1 MGTLIQD
8 LRYGLRML
16 AKNPG
21 FTIVAVMTLA
31 LGIGANATIF
41 SYVNALLLHPPDGVV
56 APDGLLALW
65 NRLPEGRY
73 VQHSY
78 PDYVYYRD
86 HTQAFSGLLAYS
98 SDPTNVSW
106 STAGQTHLIYG
117 QLVSGNFFT
126 VLGVR
131 SALGRVFVPEED
143 RTPGRA
149 AVVVLSHAFW
159 EQHLGSDPAVVGKT
173 LTLNGHSYTVVGVAP
188 ASFRGLETGLVP
200 DFWAPIIMQH
210 EIAPGND
217 LLANRNAYWVFL
229 VGRVKPGVTPGQAQ
243 AEMSVL
249 TRQLTQ
255 AYPRGDKAWD
265 AAISSIVGVAPEFRE
280 FVVPFTALLMGV
292 VGLVLLIACANAA
305 NLLLAQASGRVREMA
320 IRSALGAERSRLIRQ
335 VLTESILLSLAAGG
349 VGFLLA
355 IWSSPLLLRLKPAM
369 LSFITLDLQ
378 PDWRVIGF
386 TLFASLLTG
395 FVFGLVPALRSS
407 KVDVV
412 SRLKGESHGGFAKR
426 SLRGALVVIQVA
438 VCLVLLT
445 SAGLCLR
452 SLLNAQSIDPG
463 FQIDNRLVVSLNVQI
478 LGYSEDRGRTFY
490 QQLLDRV
497 RAVPGVRSASLANY
511 LPLGFTRVGVAVA
524 IDGHQPPPGS
534 PGIPVGLAAI
544 APEYFQTMGIPLLRG
559 RDFGPQDSSEGP
571 GVVIINEAMARR
583 FWPGQDPIGR
593 QVTFGVGSR
602 PSFEIVGVVRT
613 GKYHSLR
620 ETPEPFMYRPIAQF
634 YSYRTTLIVRTA
646 NDPGPMLATAE
657 REIHQLDPNLPVIGA
672 ETMRDYMKLP
682 LFPAR
687 ATGMLLGAF
696 GLLALALA
704 VTGLYGVVAYV
715 VSQRTRE
722 IGIRM
727 ALGAN
732 RAEVLNMVLRQGLVL
747 ALAGVT
753 LGVIMS
759 LAVTHVLSKLLYGI
773 HSTDP
778 ATYVAVSLVLMS
790 VASLASYVPARRATK
805 VDPMVALR
813 YE

>member
-1 MGTLIQD
+1 
-8 LRYGLRML
+8 
-16 AKNPG
+16 
-21 FTIVAVMTLA
+21 
-31 LGIGANATIF
+31 
-41 SYVNALLLHPPDGVV
+41 
-56 APDGLLALW
+56 
-65 NRLPEGRY
+65 
-73 VQHSY
+73 
-78 PDYVYYRD
+78 
-86 HTQAFSGLLAYS
+86 
-98 SDPTNVSW
+98 
-106 STAGQTHLIYG
+106 
-117 QLVSGNFFT
+117 
-126 VLGVR
+126 
-131 SALGRVFVPEED
+131 
-143 RTPGRA
+143 
-149 AVVVLSHAFW
+149 
-159 EQHLGSDPAVVGKT
+159 DPAVVGKT
-173 LTLNGHSYTVVGVAP
+173 LTLNGHSYTVVGVGP

-229 VGRVKPGVTPGQAQ
+229 AGRVKPGVTPGQAQ

-280 FVVPFTALLMGV
+280 FVVPFTALLMAV

-378 PDWRVIGF
+378 PDWRIIGF

-395 FVFGLVPALRSS
+395 FVFGLAPALRSS

-412 SRLKGESHGGFAKR
+412 SRLKGEAHGGFAKR

-490 QQLLDRV
+490 QQVLDRV
-497 RAVPGVRSASLANY
+497 KAVPGVRSASLANY
-511 LPLGFTRVGVAVA
+511 LPLGFTRLGVTVA
-524 IDGHQPPPGS
+524 IDGHRPPPGS

-559 RDFGPQDSSEGP
+559 RDFGPQDTSEAP
-571 GVVIINEAMARR
+571 GVAIINEAMARR

-593 QVTFGVGSR
+593 QVTFDFGNR

-646 NDPGPMLATAE
+646 NDPGPMLATVE
-657 REIHQLDPNLPVIGA
+657 REIHDLDPNLPVIGA

-687 ATGMLLGAF
+687 AAGILLGAF

-732 RAEVLNMVLRQGLVL
+732 QAEVLNMVLRQGLVL

-773 HSTDP
+773 RSTDP